1 MKTYFDKI
9 NKVKKFW
16 GEIKKPRKLQ
26 IVAYSSKVLTSAEKK
41 WLIGKSL
48 LAERLILRLQEY
60 EFKIKH

>member
-1 MKTYFDKI
+1 M
-9 NKVKKFW
+9 
-16 GEIKKPRKLQ
+16 
-26 IVAYSSKVLTSAEKK
+26 VLTSAEKK